1 MSEPFDLTA
10 GEAAASIADGRLSP
24 VELMESLLARAES
37 LEPRLN
43 VWVTL
48 DRDRATES
56 ARQREREVS
65 EGAALGPL
73 HGVPIG
79 VKDIFYTAGMK
90 TTACSPIHADFVP
103 DFDADTVAA
112 LKRAGAVIMGKTVT
126 TEFAC
131 MDPSPTR
138 NPWNVEHTPG
148 GSSSGS
154 AVGVAV
160 RMFPAALGSQTAGSV
175 LRPAAYNG
183 TVGMKPTFGLLSRR
197 GVFPVAWTLD
207 TMGFFTR
214 NVSDAALMLGTLVG
228 RDQDD
233 PSSIDAPGADYVR
246 AAHHAE
252 TPPRI
257 GVLGGLF
264 AERADGEVSTHA
276 GSVAER
282 LASAGAVV
290 EAAATSADFEGLLG
304 AHRITMDVEG
314 ARVHRADLAA
324 RPGDYGPKLTAM
336 IKDGLAYPAVDYVGA
351 QETRR
356 SFRAEMEG
364 LAARYDVIL
373 TPSTPAP
380 APRGLETT
388 GDPVFQ
394 TPWTTCGFPSIS
406 IPSGLSE
413 SGLPLGIQLAASPM
427 AEERLLAAAA
437 WCESVLNVEL
447 RPPL

>member
-1 MSEPFDLTA
+1 
-10 GEAAASIADGRLSP
+10 
-24 VELMESLLARAES
+24 
-37 LEPRLN
+37 
-43 VWVTL
+43 
-48 DRDRATES
+48 
-56 ARQREREVS
+56 
-65 EGAALGPL
+65 
-73 HGVPIG
+73 
-79 VKDIFYTAGMK
+79 
-90 TTACSPIHADFVP
+90 
-103 DFDADTVAA
+103 
-112 LKRAGAVIMGKTVT
+112 
-126 TEFAC
+126 
-131 MDPSPTR
+131 
-138 NPWNVEHTPG
+138 
-148 GSSSGS
+148 
-154 AVGVAV
+154 
-160 RMFPAALGSQTAGSV
+160 
-175 LRPAAYNG
+175 
-183 TVGMKPTFGLLSRR
+183 
-197 GVFPVAWTLD
+197 VFPVAWTLD

-214 NVSDAALMLGTLVG
+214 SVSDAALMLGTLVG
-228 RDQDD
+228 RDEDD

-246 AAHHAE
+246 AANHAE

-264 AERADGEVSTHA
+264 AERANGEVSTHA

-336 IKDGLAYPAVDYVGA
+336 INDGLAYPAVDYVGA

-356 SFRAEMEG
+356 SFRAEMER

-380 APRGLETT
+380 PPRGLKTT

-413 SGLPLGIQLAASPM
+413 SGLPLGIQLAASPLG
-427 AEERLLAAAA
+427 EERLLAAAA
-437 WCESVLNVEL
+437 WCESVLDVEL